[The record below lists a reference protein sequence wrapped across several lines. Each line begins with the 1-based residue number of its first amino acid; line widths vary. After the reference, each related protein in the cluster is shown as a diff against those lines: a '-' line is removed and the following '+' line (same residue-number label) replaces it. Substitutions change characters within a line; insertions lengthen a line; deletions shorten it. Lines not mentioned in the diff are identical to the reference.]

1 MKLLTIAVPCYN
13 SQDYMEKCV
22 DSLLVGGDEVEIL
35 VIDDGSKDKTAEIAD
50 RLQDKHPG
58 IVKAVH
64 QPNKGHGGA
73 VNAGLENAT
82 GLYFKVVD
90 SDDKVKASAYRTIL
104 DTLRKYSESQDEEA
118 IDLLISNFVYDK
130 EGASHKKVM
139 QYRRALP
146 KNRVFSW
153 EETKRFRK
161 GQYILMHSVIYRTEL
176 LRECGLSLP
185 EHCFYVD
192 NIYVFEPLPYVKN
205 MYYLDVNFYYYF
217 IGRDDQSVNQ
227 EVMTNRLDQQA
238 RVNKIMID
246 YFSDNVSSGLIGKKS
261 QVYKYMYNY
270 LEIIT
275 SITSVLAVCSGQ
287 QDKLDIMRD
296 VWDYMKEKDPGLY
309 KKMRY
314 GLFGTAFHLPGKGGR
329 VVVKSVYSVARQI
342 FGFN

>member
-22 DSLLVGGDEVEIL
+22 ESLLAGGEEVEIL
-35 VIDDGSKDKTAEIAD
+35 IVDDGSKDKTAEIAD
-50 RLQDKHPG
+50 RLEKEHPG
-58 IVKAVH
+58 MIRAIH

-73 VNAGLENAT
+73 VNTGIENAT

-90 SDDKVKASAYRTIL
+90 SDDKLKASAFKMIL
-104 DTLRKYSESQDEEA
+104 DTLREYSGAGQEESL
-118 IDLLISNFVYDK
+118 DLLISNFVYDK

-139 QYRRALP
+139 EYRKALP
-146 KNRVFSW
+146 QGRVFSW

-176 LRECGLSLP
+176 LRQSGLRLP

-192 NIYVFEPLPYVKN
+192 NIYVFNPMPYVKN

-227 EVMTNRLDQQA
+227 EVMTERLDQQA

-246 YFSDNVSSGLIGKKS
+246 YFSDNVKSGRIEKKS
-261 QVYKYMYNY
+261 QMYKYMYNY

-275 SITSVLAVCSGQ
+275 SITSVLAVCSGE
-287 QDKLDIMRD
+287 QDKLAIMND
-296 VWDYMKEKDPGLY
+296 VWDYLEKKDPELF

-314 GLFGTAFHLPGKGGR
+314 GLFGTVLHLPGKGGR
-329 VVVKSVYSVARQI
+329 TVIKAVYSIARGI

>member
-50 RLQDKHPG
+50 MLQDKHPG

-146 KNRVFSW
+146 KNRVFS
-153 EETKRFRK
+153 
-161 GQYILMHSVIYRTEL
+161 
-176 LRECGLSLP
+176 
-185 EHCFYVD
+185 
-192 NIYVFEPLPYVKN
+192 
-205 MYYLDVNFYYYF
+205 
-217 IGRDDQSVNQ
+217 
-227 EVMTNRLDQQA
+227 
-238 RVNKIMID
+238 
-246 YFSDNVSSGLIGKKS
+246 
-261 QVYKYMYNY
+261 
-270 LEIIT
+270 
-275 SITSVLAVCSGQ
+275 
-287 QDKLDIMRD
+287 
-296 VWDYMKEKDPGLY
+296 
-309 KKMRY
+309 
-314 GLFGTAFHLPGKGGR
+314 
-329 VVVKSVYSVARQI
+329 
-342 FGFN
+342 

>member
-22 DSLLVGGDEVEIL
+22 ESLLAGGEEVEIL
-35 VIDDGSKDKTAEIAD
+35 IVDDGSKDKTAEIAD
-50 RLQDKHPG
+50 RLEKEHPG
-58 IVKAVH
+58 MIRAIH

-73 VNAGLENAT
+73 VNTGIENAT

-90 SDDKVKASAYRTIL
+90 SDDKLKASAFKMIL
-104 DTLRKYSESQDEEA
+104 DTLREYSGAGQEESL
-118 IDLLISNFVYDK
+118 DLLISNFVYDK
-130 EGASHKKVM
+130 EGPSHKKVM
-139 QYRRALP
+139 EYRKALP
-146 KNRVFSW
+146 QGRVFSW

-176 LRECGLSLP
+176 LRQSGLRLP

-192 NIYVFEPLPYVKN
+192 NIYVFNPMPYVKN

-227 EVMTNRLDQQA
+227 EVMTKRLDQQA

-246 YFSDNVSSGLIGKKS
+246 YFSDNVKSGRIDKKS
-261 QVYKYMYNY
+261 QMYKYMYNY

-275 SITSVLAVCSGQ
+275 SITSVLAVCSGE
-287 QDKLDIMRD
+287 QDKLAIMND
-296 VWDYMKEKDPGLY
+296 VWDYLEKKDPELF

-314 GLFGTAFHLPGKGGR
+314 GLFGTVLHLPGKGGR
-329 VVVKSVYSVARQI
+329 TAIKAVYSIARGI